1 MDRIMKESDMRS
13 MTTNENYRAL
23 LALTEE
29 FECVSLRDDLGNFE
43 RERMLSI
50 GDHVKCLSSAESD
63 SRYVHEDVHCRDA
76 DGCLEYNQFA
86 RAFYQVLSP
95 THCSSAV
102 ITPLS
107 ACSSHSLA

>member
-50 GDHVKCLSSAESD
+50 GDHVKCSS
-63 SRYVHEDVHCRDA
+63 
-76 DGCLEYNQFA
+76 
-86 RAFYQVLSP
+86 
-95 THCSSAV
+95 
-102 ITPLS
+102 
-107 ACSSHSLA
+107 

>member
-23 LALTEE
+23 LALTED

-50 GDHVKCLSSAESD
+50 GYHVMCLSSAESD

-76 DGCLEYNQFA
+76 DGCLEYLESCNGSLITV
-86 RAFYQVLSP
+86 QVHLQ
-95 THCSSAV
+95 V
-102 ITPLS
+102 GLER
-107 ACSSHSLA
+107 L